1 MDFMMVSTRS
11 LKKDVVEIY
20 PKFIVGKES
29 KDLLILGGNFLA
41 IWIEDRKLWSTDE
54 NDAIQAIDNE
64 LDKYAETHKDRF
76 EGQHIRVLHLWDTDT
91 GMINKWKTF
100 CEKQYIEPKNFPGLD
115 SKLVFA
121 NTEVSKLDYS
131 SKRLPYALEK
141 CPTPAYDELIS
152 KLYSPNERR
161 KLEWAIGAVVT
172 GASKSIQKFLV
183 LYGPPKSGKSTF
195 LKIVEKLF
203 QGYYIA
209 FDAESLGSATN
220 DFALEQFRSNPLVG
234 ISHDGDLS
242 KIERNTRLNSLTSH
256 ERMVINVK
264 HMNLYSMEI
273 RTFLFM
279 GTNKPVKITDAKS
292 GIIRRLIDV
301 RPTGDKFSVVQYN
314 KLMKQIAFE
323 LGGIAWRCK
332 EVFESDPNYYDNYK
346 PILMMGESND
356 FYNYVLDQY
365 QYFSDNN
372 GVTLKNAW
380 ARYNQYCED
389 ARVPYPFTMR
399 VFKSELSNYFR
410 NYDERIKIGDEWFR
424 SYFSDFKTDIF
435 QEDNNG
441 KSEVLKEDKPKSWVD
456 LKELPSVFDD
466 QFCDCLAQYANEVG
480 TPFKKWENVKT
491 KLKDIDTSKLHYIK
505 PPDNLVVIDLDYK
518 DESGNKSLAKNLEA
532 ANNWP
537 PTYAEVS
544 KSGAAIHL
552 HYIYSGDVSKLE
564 NRIDEG
570 TEIKVFQGNS
580 SLRRKLS
587 LCNDLPINP
596 ITSGLPMKGEKNVV
610 EFNTIKNEKALRTII
625 IKNLKK
631 EYHGS
636 TTPSINFIQ
645 KVLEDAYNSG
655 MEYNVEDL
663 YPAIISFAA
672 NSSNQAEHCIKLVQQ
687 MKFKSEKESAPIG
700 ESERPIVIFDCESF
714 PNLFLVNWKKLGENE
729 PINRWINPTS
739 KQIEKLMSYRLVGF
753 NNRKYDNHMIY
764 GCYLGEGPYELN
776 KRSQRIINGES
787 GGTIGKAYNISY
799 TDIYDFASAANK
811 MSLKKWEI
819 ELGILHKELGF
830 DWTKPVPEEKWHLV
844 SEYCDNDVISAE
856 AVWNHLKADYMA
868 RLILA
873 DLAEMTPN
881 DTTNSLTAK
890 IVFGDIKHPQ
900 LNYTDLKTG
909 EQTNPIQGGHKDM
922 YIQAF
927 PDYEFVKEI
936 DPKHGLVIKK
946 NMFHGTD
953 LGFGGLVI
961 SNPGMYGNV
970 ALLDVSSMHP
980 HSIQAMDAFGE
991 FTKNYYR
998 IVEIR
1003 LMIKH
1008 GEFDKVR
1015 SEFGGKLA
1023 KYIDDKEL
1031 LPYLADALKTAINA
1045 AYGVTFERG
1054 DNKNNPFKDNRNENN
1069 FIALRGALFMATLA
1083 EKVEEKGFIVAHVK
1097 TDSIKIPDA
1106 TNDIISF
1113 VMDFGKQYGY
1123 TFEHEATYD
1132 RMCLVNKAVYI
1143 AKYADK
1149 DWCQEKYGYIPS
1161 KNKKSSGEWTA
1172 TGAQFQNGYVY
1183 KTCFT
1188 HDPLVFRDLCEPRA
1202 VKSALYLIDEDDTSK
1217 MKFVGKVGLFCP
1229 IRKEDGGR
1237 KLMTE
1242 TIKKG
1247 GEIGYNSVTGCKDY
1261 YWIESEELGED
1272 MSKVDLSY
1280 FNSLVKDAKEAIN
1293 LYGDYEWFVSEDK
1306 YVGPTYD
1313 ERGAPVY
1320 RDTFSA

>member
-1 MDFMMVSTRS
+1 MMVSTRS

-20 PKFIVGKES
+20 PKFIVGRTS
-29 KDLLILGGNFLA
+29 KDLLVLGGNFLA
-41 IWIEDRKLWSTDE
+41 IWVEERKLWSTDE
-54 NDAIQAIDNE
+54 NDAIQAIDRE

-76 EGQHIRVLHLWDTDT
+76 EGQHVRILHLWDTDT

-115 SKLVFA
+115 STLVFA
-121 NTEVSKLDYS
+121 NTEVTKEDYS
-131 SKRLPYALEK
+131 SKRLPYALEES
-141 CPTPAYDELIS
+141 PIPAYEELIT
-152 KLYSPNERR
+152 KLYAPDERR

-195 LKIVEKLF
+195 LKILEKLF
-203 QGYYIA
+203 KGYYIA

-220 DFALEQFRSNPLVG
+220 EFALEQFRSNPLVG

-301 RPTGDKFSVVQYN
+301 RPTGDKFSVAQYN
-314 KLMKQIAFE
+314 KLMKQIEFE
-323 LGGIAWRCK
+323 LGGIAWHCK

-365 QYFSDNN
+365 QYFSENN
-372 GVTLKNAW
+372 GVTLKKAW
-380 ARYNQYCED
+380 EMYNQYCDE

-410 NYDERIKIGDEWFR
+410 RYDERIKIGDDWYR
-424 SYFSDFKTDIF
+424 SYFSDFRRDIF
-435 QEDNNG
+435 QEDSVG
-441 KSEVLKEDKPKSWVD
+441 RSEVEKEVEPQNNYWVK
-456 LKELPSVFDD
+456 LNTQPSVFDKLYAN
-466 QFCDCLAQYANEVG
+466 CPAQYANDGG
-480 TPFKKWENVKT
+480 TPYKKWENVT
-491 KLKDIDTSKLHYIK
+491 TMLKDIDTSKLHYIK
-505 PPDNLVVIDLDYK
+505 PPENLVVIDLDYK
-518 DESGNKSLAKNLEA
+518 DESGNKSLEKNLAA

-580 SLRRKLS
+580 SLRRMLTI
-587 LCNDLPINP
+587 CNDLPINP

-625 IKNLKK
+625 LKNLRK

-645 KVLEDAYNSG
+645 KALEDAYNSG

-663 YPAIISFAA
+663 QPAILSFAA

-687 MKFKSEKESAPIG
+687 MKFKSEKESDPIG
-700 ESERPIVIFDCESF
+700 DSDAPIVIFDCESF
-714 PNLFLVNWKKLGENE
+714 PNLFLVNWKELGKDKS
-729 PINRWINPTS
+729 IHRMINPIS
-739 KQIEKLMSYRLVGF
+739 KDMEKLFKYRLVGF
-753 NNRKYDNHMIY
+753 NNRKYDNHMLY
-764 GCYLGEGPYELN
+764 ACYLGEGPYELN
-776 KRSQRIINGES
+776 QRSQRIINGEP
-787 GGTIGKAYNISY
+787 GGTIGKAYSVSY

-844 SEYCDNDVISAE
+844 SEYCDNDVISTE
-856 AVWNHLKADYMA
+856 AVWNHLKGDYIA

-873 DLAEMTPN
+873 DLADMTPN

-890 IVFGDIKHPQ
+890 IVFGNVKHPQ

-909 EQTNPIQGGHKDM
+909 EQTNPVEHGHKDQ

-927 PDYEFVKEI
+927 PDYNFVKEY
-936 DPKHGLVIKK
+936 DQKTGRLIKK
-946 NMFHGTD
+946 NMFRGKD
-953 LGFGGLVI
+953 LGFGGYVESI
-961 SNPGMYGNV
+961 PGMYGNV
-970 ALLDVSSMHP
+970 ALLDVMSMHP
-980 HSIQAMDAFGE
+980 HTIQAMDAFGE
-991 FTKNYYR
+991 FTKNYYML
-998 IVEIR
+998 VEIR
-1003 LMIKH
+1003 LLIKH

-1015 SEFGGKLA
+1015 HLFGGKLA
-1023 KYIDDKEL
+1023 KYLDDENVA
-1031 LPYLADALKTAINA
+1031 PYLSTALKTAINA
-1045 AYGVTFERG
+1045 AYGVTYELN
-1054 DNKNNPFKDNRNENN
+1054 NKSNPFRDERNENN
-1069 FIALRGALFMATLA
+1069 FIALRGALFMATLS
-1083 EKVEEKGFIVAHVK
+1083 EEVTERGFTVAHIK

-1106 TNDIISF
+1106 TPEIISF

-1123 TFEHEATYD
+1123 TFEHEATYE

-1143 AKYADK
+1143 AKYMTKEDCEK
-1149 DWCQEKYGYIPS
+1149 KYGYIPS
-1161 KNKKSSGEWTA
+1161 DNKKHSGEWTA

-1188 HDPLVFRDLCEPRA
+1188 HEPLVFRDLCEPRA
-1202 VKSALYLIDEDDTSK
+1202 VKSTLYLIDEDDPTK
-1217 MKFVGKVGLFCP
+1217 MRFVGKVGLFCP
-1229 IRKEDGGR
+1229 VSKENGGR
-1237 KLMTE
+1237 RLMTE

-1247 GEIGYNSVTGCKDY
+1247 GEIGYNSVTGCKNY
-1261 YWIESEELGED
+1261 YWIESEALEED
-1272 MSKVDLSY
+1272 MSKIDSAY
-1280 FNSLVKDAKEAIN
+1280 FNSLVKDAKDAIG
-1293 LYGDYEWFVSEDK
+1293 LYGDYEWFVSGDK
-1306 YVGPTYD
+1306 YVGPQYD
-1313 ERGAPVY
+1313 ERGAPIY
-1320 RDTFSA
+1320 RDSFSA